1 MSIVYA
7 SLCDGIGAVHVAWQ
21 PLGWRCACTSEIEPF
36 ACAVVEHHW
45 TLPNLGDMTKITK
58 EHIHGRDQLEL
69 IVGGTPCQSFS
80 LAGLRKGL
88 DDPRGNLALVFLRVV
103 DMARP
108 RWVVWENVPGVL
120 SSSGGRDFGC
130 FLGALGQ
137 LGYGWCYRV
146 LDAQFFGVPQRRRR
160 VFVVGHLGDWRPAA
174 AVLLES
180 TCLRGNPSPR
190 RKARASIARALTSST
205 GGASAKEQQL
215 TFVDGDGRP
224 LNALCFGGGN
234 TAGEIDVS
242 TCLTHHHTR
251 QDFDTETFAVVGP
264 LCSHSAEHGHAMTTQ
279 QAVEA
284 GHIVTHPLT
293 ARHDSSPD
301 GTGRGVPLV
310 VEEDNQNGVRLS
322 RRAGSIRANAPGT
335 RPGGSLLLAFDCKQ
349 DGRGAED
356 VAPTLRAMSHDA
368 SHANA
373 GGQIG
378 VAYPLDMRNV
388 SRDPTKQDAV
398 NRQGCGVGQEGD
410 PAHPCTAGQVHGVAY
425 AFQPRIGRSG
435 RGQPSDVV
443 PALAGAD
450 AGATSD
456 SRPCVAVSLKLDN
469 GSAQPIGG
477 VEVAPTI
484 RQGAG
489 PNGTANV
496 GVYAGYAVRRLTPR
510 ECERL
515 QGFPDDYTLIT
526 FRGKPAADGP
536 RYRALGNSMAVPVM
550 AWIGRRIDLVD
561 GLLRERTPVLSK
573 TGAEVR
579 R

>member
-1 MSIVYA
+1 MLTYA
-7 SLCDGIGAVHVAWQ
+7 SLCDGIGAVHVAWA
-21 PLGWRCACTSEIEPF
+21 PLGWRCTWTSEIEPF

-45 TLPNLGDMTKITK
+45 NLPDLGDMTQLTE
-58 EHIHGRDQLEL
+58 EHIHGGNQLDL

-88 DDPRGNLALVFLRVV
+88 DDPRGNLALVFLRIV

-120 SSSGGRDFGC
+120 SSSGGRDFGS

-137 LGYGWCYRV
+137 LGYGFCWRI
-146 LDAQFFGVPQRRRR
+146 LDAQFLGVPQRRRR
-160 VFVVGHLGDWRPAA
+160 VFVVGYFGNWRPAA
-174 AVLLES
+174 AVLLEP
-180 TCLRGNPSPR
+180 TCLRGNSAPR
-190 RKARASIARALTSST
+190 RKTRTSVARALTSST
-205 GGASAKEQQL
+205 GGASAKERQL
-215 TFVDGDGRP
+215 TFVDAGGKP

-234 TAGEIDVS
+234 TAGEIDVA

-284 GHIVTHPLT
+284 GHIVTHPM
-293 ARHDSSPD
+293 
-301 GTGRGVPLV
+301 
-310 VEEDNQNGVRLS
+310 
-322 RRAGSIRANAPGT
+322 
-335 RPGGSLLLAFDCKQ
+335 AFDCKQ

-356 VAPTLRAMSHDA
+356 LAPTLRAMGHNA

-373 GGQIG
+373 GGQI
-378 VAYPLDMRNV
+378 
-388 SRDPTKQDAV
+388 
-398 NRQGCGVGQEGD
+398 
-410 PAHPCTAGQVHGVAY
+410 GVAY

-443 PALAGAD
+443 PALGGASAG

-469 GSAQPIGG
+469 GSAQPLGG
-477 VEVAPTI
+477 VEVTPTI

-496 GVYAGYAVRRLTPR
+496 AVYAGYAVRRLTPR

-515 QGFPDDYTLIT
+515 QGFPDDYTLIQ

-550 AWIGRRIDLVD
+550 RWIGRRIDMVD
-561 GLLRERTPVLSK
+561 RLISHKSTPAVALAGAKEGLN
-573 TGAEVR
+573 
-579 R
+579 